1 MKKIISL
8 FISIAILISPIIG
21 LAAEQDIHIL
31 VDGEQV
37 TSDTSPIIT
46 SDRVLVP
53 IRVISEALGY
63 NVTWD
68 AAGKEVTIMDDTT
81 TLKLIIDQPFI
92 WNNGVKS
99 ELDVAPML
107 VNKRTMLPIRAVAE
121 NLNTTVDWDDA
132 TKTVIINTIEPEPP
146 RVLTSIEQSGTSF
159 TLNFTDSSEPIGKT
173 IFTLSDPERIVIDLD
188 NMVLAE
194 GFSVPGI
201 EENDYIADIRYSQDE
216 IGLNKVRV
224 VIDLKQPVKYSIV
237 PNSASIGFELRSP
250 EEKIVV
256 IDPGHGGKDPGA
268 ISVSGRYEKDL
279 NWETALKVVALLE
292 NEPNLSVKLTRNDDT
307 YVALNDRVEFANN
320 LNADL
325 YLSIHANALPGRP
338 EINGTETYYTRADS
352 LEFANLVHK
361 QLLSAT
367 GFTDRR
373 VRYNDF
379 RVTKY
384 TTMPAALIEVGYL
397 TNSVEEKTMYDPD
410 FQQKVAEGIA
420 TAIKEYLM
428 IGVEAIVE

>member
-1 MKKIISL
+1 MKRVILLVLSISL
-8 FISIAILISPIIG
+8 LLLPFTG
-21 LAAEQDIHIL
+21 LAAEQNIQIL
-31 VDGEQV
+31 VNGEKI
-37 TSDTSPIIT
+37 TTDTPPIIS

-63 NVTWD
+63 NVVWD
-68 AAGKEVTIMDDTT
+68 VTTKEVIIKDDSN
-81 TLKLIIDQPFI
+81 TLKLIINEPTI
-92 WNNGVKS
+92 WKNGNQS

-107 VNKRTMLPIRAVAE
+107 VNNRTMLPIRAVAE
-121 NLNTTVDWDDA
+121 NLNTSVDWDNA

-146 RVLTSIEQSGTSF
+146 RTLTSIEQSGTSF
-159 TLNFTDSSEPIGKT
+159 TLNFTNGSDPVGRD
-173 IFTLSDPERIVIDLD
+173 IFTLSDPERLVIDLE

-194 GFSVPGI
+194 EVSMPSI
-201 EENDYIADIRYSQDE
+201 EENEYIADIRYSQYE
-216 IGLNKVRV
+216 INPNRVRV
-224 VIDLKQPVKYSIV
+224 VIDLKQPAKYSITQND
-237 PNSASIGFELRSP
+237 NSITLELRSP

-268 ISVSGRYEKDL
+268 ISVTGRYEKNL

-292 NEPNLSVKLTRNDDT
+292 NEPNLTVKLTRNNDT
-307 YVALNDRVEFANN
+307 YVSLDNRVEFANN

-325 YLSIHANALPGRP
+325 YLSIHANALPSRP
-338 EINGTETYYTRADS
+338 DIRGTETYYTRADS
-352 LEFANLVHK
+352 LDFATMVHQ
-361 QLLSAT
+361 QLLVAT

-397 TNSVEEKTMYDPD
+397 TNSVEEEAMYNPD

-420 TAIKEYLM
+420 AAIKEYLS
-428 IGVEAIVE
+428 IGVEGTVE